1 MRAADKPTFR
11 IYTKIRGYPFGYPLL
26 LYLFSIFVLMQH
38 RAVRRLSDADE
49 TAFLIVS
56 QLRAIR
62 RAVGRHTLCNLLS
75 HFGGCDFR
83 QAALQ
88 HTLVLHGQIDRNKT
102 IRYAAILIPV
112 DLEQAVLRKAAL
124 CVKTDEVAVF
134 VLSTVGMQIG
144 WTAVRTISIRLVHF
158 RGNDGLARLK
168 LHEQAAGIVENMF
181 TPPGLPFF
189 DA

>member
-1 MRAADKPTFR
+1 M
-11 IYTKIRGYPFGYPLL
+11 
-26 LYLFSIFVLMQH
+26 LYLFSIFVLIQH

-62 RAVGRHTLCNLLS
+62 RAVGRHMLCNLLS
-75 HFGGCDFR
+75 HFG
-83 QAALQ
+83 
-88 HTLVLHGQIDRNKT
+88 GQIDRNKT

-134 VLSTVGMQIG
+134 VLSTIGMQIG
-144 WTAVRTISIRLVHF
+144 WTAVRTIAIRLVHF

-168 LHEQAAGIVENMF
+168 LHEQAAEIVENMF

>member
-1 MRAADKPTFR
+1 MKTVSQGAQQTSPHFEFAQKSEGIHLDTLFCF
-11 IYTKIRGYPFGYPLL
+11 ICSAFLF
-26 LYLFSIFVLMQH
+26 LYSIVL
-38 RAVRRLSDADE
+38 LSDADE

-62 RAVGRHTLCNLLS
+62 RAVGRHMLCNLLS
-75 HFGGCDFR
+75 HFD
-83 QAALQ
+83 
-88 HTLVLHGQIDRNKT
+88 GQIDRNKT

-134 VLSTVGMQIG
+134 VLSTIGMQIG
-144 WTAVRTISIRLVHF
+144 WTAVRTIAIRLVHF

-168 LHEQAAGIVENMF
+168 LHEQAAEIVENMF

>member
-1 MRAADKPTFR
+1 M
-11 IYTKIRGYPFGYPLL
+11 
-26 LYLFSIFVLMQH
+26 LYLFSIFVLIQH

-56 QLRAIR
+56 QLRAIQ
-62 RAVGRHTLCNLLS
+62 RAVGRHMLCNLLS

-83 QAALQ
+83 QAVLQ

-112 DLEQAVLRKAAL
+112 DLEQQFSEKRRSAL
-124 CVKTDEVAVF
+124 KPDEVAVF

-144 WTAVRTISIRLVHF
+144 WTAVRTIAIRLVHF

-168 LHEQAAGIVENMF
+168 LHEQAAEIVENMF

>member
-26 LYLFSIFVLMQH
+26 LYLFSIFALIQH

-49 TAFLIVS
+49 TAFHIVS

-62 RAVGRHTLCNLLS
+62 RAVCRHMLCNLLS

-102 IRYAAILIPV
+102 IRYAAILISI
-112 DLEQAVLRKAAL
+112 DLEQQFSEKRRSAL
-124 CVKTDEVAVF
+124 KPMKLPF
-134 VLSTVGMQIG
+134 LS
-144 WTAVRTISIRLVHF
+144 
-158 RGNDGLARLK
+158 LARLECRSDGR
-168 LHEQAAGIVENMF
+168 LSA
-181 TPPGLPFF
+181 P
-189 DA
+189 